1 MSWVL
6 RVITLPPPKHS
17 NIMIEIKPWQNE
29 FSLPKNFSSKITHE
43 MGGHILQQVLLVEF
57 LVSEVWDHR
66 LPQAFLSMAEN
77 RSAAIWSFGSPG
89 SYLFY
94 PFIYFKVWPVPF
106 HALSPTIIRTTCRH
120 ILPWYGPSPFELLA
134 SPSQPFHYT
143 SDSGRTSGRSP
154 NLSLHHVSM
163 SASLAMRRPDRVVTT
178 CSIAIVGREE
188 SGTATS
194 QVKFSSG
201 DLCVSGH
208 ILSQWDIYTSWKN
221 CLSNINAS
229 QAPYNTTSITF
240 VSASHATAVNCAAQS
255 AQLLPAGSW
264 EVTHTHT
271 HTLGCENVIKCV
283 REVLN
288 GPWQIRLRATCGRQ
302 QKGKLDWNPSNT
314 SSCPHLFAICYVGC
328 SRNAS
333 EILVIQR
340 KREIEFEQL
349 RAHFA
354 SCFFNVVKTRQ
365 MVEFGRIHR
374 LYK

>member
-1 MSWVL
+1 MFAEYEVRKNMETFWNNTAHCLNKYSMSWVL

-271 HTLGCENVIKCV
+271 
-283 REVLN
+283 
-288 GPWQIRLRATCGRQ
+288 PWA
-302 QKGKLDWNPSNT
+302 
-314 SSCPHLFAICYVGC
+314 
-328 SRNAS
+328 
-333 EILVIQR
+333 
-340 KREIEFEQL
+340 
-349 RAHFA
+349 
-354 SCFFNVVKTRQ
+354 VK
-365 MVEFGRIHR
+365 MW
-374 LYK
+374 